1 MVTSSMFN
9 SVLTRYVKRKK
20 ENTTSSHIVGNVGTS
35 HRIDRVV
42 LVLSTSTGTGRSPFS
57 LKSGDKQI
65 LLSDAMATPEN
76 SRKTTST
83 MKIDNAAS
91 FSHNTSDRQRDL
103 PPELGKGCIPGL
115 VLNNTPMLSGTE
127 NDNNV
132 VLSVHVT

>member
-1 MVTSSMFN
+1 MKPTQTLMVTSNMFN

-42 LVLSTSTGTGRSPFS
+42 LVLSTSIGTGRSLFS

-65 LLSDAMATPEN
+65 LLSDAMATPDI
-76 SRKTTST
+76 STKCIST

-91 FSHNTSDRQRDL
+91 FCHNTIRQTKRLTTRIRKGLYSWTCTQQYTHVIRD
-103 PPELGKGCIPGL
+103 
-115 VLNNTPMLSGTE
+115 
-127 NDNNV
+127 
-132 VLSVHVT
+132 